1 MESFMPAETIAH
13 MVELLDAALPYV
25 NGNAKHS
32 MELIRKA
39 GDLSTC
45 LSSSSQSSDLSACD
59 LDTAPQSI
67 NMEGLLENLQKVGN
81 PQEKDFIHMILNFIK
96 ARNLY
101 TSYQTFQQTH
111 PVSEDTLSAAS
122 CNGHSTPN
130 NRNSI
135 NMILEFLLSQLTP
148 EQQKNF
154 EMIQTLF

>member
-1 MESFMPAETIAH
+1 MEPFMQTETTAH
-13 MVELLDAALPYV
+13 LVELLDAALPYV

-39 GDLSTC
+39 SDFMTC
-45 LSSSSQSSDLSACD
+45 FSSSQSSELSACD
-59 LDTAPQSI
+59 FNTGCQPID
-67 NMEGLLENLQKVGN
+67 MEGLLENLHKVSN
-81 PQEKDFIHMILNFIK
+81 AQEKDFIHMILNFIK

-111 PVSEDTLSAAS
+111 PTSEDTLSAAS
-122 CNGHSTPN
+122 FGGNSAKN
-130 NRNSI
+130 NRNNM

-154 EMIQTLF
+154 EMIQNLL

>member
-39 GDLSTC
+39 GDLITC

-59 LDTAPQSI
+59 LDTAHQTI

-111 PVSEDTLSAAS
+111 PVSEDRLSAAS
-122 CNGHSTPN
+122 CNGHSIPN
-130 NRNSI
+130 NRNNI